1 MFQESIGRNN
11 PYFVTVHETETTLTC
26 ESPISI
32 AFKKFSGK
40 KTLNEFLKKQ
50 THFVVPKHGF

>member
-11 PYFVTVHETETTLTC
+11 PNYVIGHETETTLTC
-26 ESPISI
+26 ESPFSI
-32 AFKKFSGK
+32 AFKKFSDK
-40 KTLNEFLKKQ
+40 KTLHEFIKKQ